1 MFPNLILITFARFCT
16 RVLKWNFSSCK
27 MPDWTLMDIWD
38 IKRMLL
44 LFGELVSFVGTNPIN
59 VSGGS
64 DSKLP
69 LSFVTRPNVYRE
81 EVGDS
86 VLLLC
91 KVNNLGK
98 ITILPA
104 CLITGD
110 YTTLYCSF
118 PFVKKSRTWQS
129 MFWSS
134 IRFPSHLLKSHYWSY
149 YDKMIHLE
157 SQSVHYLGSLKQF
170 QTVGG
175 K

>member
-1 MFPNLILITFARFCT
+1 
-16 RVLKWNFSSCK
+16 
-27 MPDWTLMDIWD
+27 MDIWD

-44 LFGELVSFVGTNPIN
+44 LSVEQVSFVGSNLIN

-98 ITILPA
+98 ITMLPG
-104 CLITGD
+104 LITGD

-118 PFVKKSRTWQS
+118 LFVKRNRTNPYLFCILIDKSV
-129 MFWSS
+129 F
-134 IRFPSHLLKSHYWSY
+134 LLFNQ
-149 YDKMIHLE
+149 M
-157 SQSVHYLGSLKQF
+157 SL
-170 QTVGG
+170 
-175 K
+175 